1 VPNVRMTIV
10 YLLEDDAV
18 TRRNLEERLLAVPGL
33 DVPVSVGTCTE
44 MLSAVKAGRP
54 DVLLCDLQL
63 PDGNGVDVIR
73 VTRELHPQ
81 VEVMVISV
89 FGDEQRVVMAL
100 KAGATGYL
108 LKDDPSSE
116 LGAAI
121 SQLLQGGSPISPAIA
136 RYLIRVFR
144 PSGPEPVS
152 GAPPRPLDPG
162 IDLTTRELEV
172 LQLAA
177 KGFSYG
183 EIARMLGISGATVSS
198 YTKKI
203 YGKLAV
209 HSRSEAVYEASRLGL
224 IDEARRNT

>member
-1 VPNVRMTIV
+1 MATASKSFGWR
-10 YLLEDDAV
+10 A
-18 TRRNLEERLLAVPGL
+18 
-33 DVPVSVGTCTE
+33 
-44 MLSAVKAGRP
+44 
-54 DVLLCDLQL
+54 
-63 PDGNGVDVIR
+63 
-73 VTRELHPQ
+73 ELHPD

-89 FGDEQRVVMAL
+89 FGDEQRVVTAL

-116 LGAAI
+116 IGAAI

-144 PSGPEPVS
+144 PTESPEQ
-152 GAPPRPLDPG
+152 APPPIVDSG

-224 IDEARRNT
+224 IDEVRRGT

>member
-1 VPNVRMTIV
+1 MPYELMTIV

-18 TRRNLEERLLAVPGL
+18 TRHNLEERLVAVEGIK
-33 DVPVSVGTCTE
+33 VPVSVGTCTE
-44 MLSAVKAGRP
+44 MLTAVRGGRP

-73 VTRELHPQ
+73 VARDLHPDI
-81 VEVMVISV
+81 EVMVISV
-89 FGDEQRVVMAL
+89 FGDEQRVVTAL

-116 LGAAI
+116 IGAAI

-144 PSGPEPVS
+144 PAETPEQT
-152 GAPPRPLDPG
+152 PPPQVDSAVG
-162 IDLTTRELEV
+162 LTTRELEV

-224 IDEARRNT
+224 IDEVRRDT

>member
-1 VPNVRMTIV
+1 EI
-10 YLLEDDAV
+10 
-18 TRRNLEERLLAVPGL
+18 
-33 DVPVSVGTCTE
+33 
-44 MLSAVKAGRP
+44 
-54 DVLLCDLQL
+54 
-63 PDGNGVDVIR
+63 
-73 VTRELHPQ
+73 
-81 VEVMVISV
+81 
-89 FGDEQRVVMAL
+89 
-100 KAGATGYL
+100 
-108 LKDDPSSE
+108 
-116 LGAAI
+116 GAAI

-144 PSGPEPVS
+144 PTESPEQPPPSPVDS
-152 GAPPRPLDPG
+152 T

-224 IDEARRNT
+224 IDEVRRGT

>member
-1 VPNVRMTIV
+1 MTIV

-33 DVPVSVGTCTE
+33 EVPVSVGTCTE
-44 MLSAVKAGRP
+44 MMTAVRSGRP

-73 VTRELHPQ
+73 VARELHPA

-89 FGDEQRVVMAL
+89 FGDEQRVVTAL

-116 LGAAI
+116 IGAAI

-144 PSGPEPVS
+144 PAGPSES
-152 GAPPRPLDPG
+152 TAPAQPADSA

-224 IDEARRNT
+224 IDEARRNS

>member
-1 VPNVRMTIV
+1 MTIV

-18 TRRNLEERLLAVPGL
+18 TRHNLEERLLAVPGL
-33 DVPVSVGTCTE
+33 QVPVSVGTCTE
-44 MLSAVKAGRP
+44 MLIAVRSGRP

-73 VTRELHPQ
+73 VARDLHPAL
-81 VEVMVISV
+81 EVMVISV
-89 FGDEQRVVMAL
+89 FGDEQRVVTAL

-116 LGAAI
+116 IGAAI
-121 SQLLQGGSPISPAIA
+121 AQLLQGGSPISPAIA

-144 PSGPEPVS
+144 PAGPAEANMP
-152 GAPPRPLDPG
+152 APQTDSS

>member
-1 VPNVRMTIV
+1 MTIV

-18 TRRNLEERLLAVPGL
+18 TRRNLEERLVAVPGL
-33 DVPVSVGTCTE
+33 EVPVSVGTCAE
-44 MLSAVKAGRP
+44 MLTAVRSGRP

-73 VTRELHPQ
+73 ATRELHPQ

-116 LGAAI
+116 IGAAI

-144 PSGPEPVS
+144 PSGPEPDS
-152 GAPPRPLDPG
+152 PPPRALDPG
-162 IDLTTRELEV
+162 IDLTSRELEV

>member
-1 VPNVRMTIV
+1 MTIV

-18 TRRNLEERLLAVPGL
+18 TRRNLEERLLAVEGIE
-33 DVPVSVGTCTE
+33 VPVSVGTCTE
-44 MLSAVKAGRP
+44 MLTAVRAGRP

-73 VTRELHPQ
+73 VARDLHPE

-89 FGDEQRVVMAL
+89 FGDEQRVVTAL

-116 LGAAI
+116 IGAAI

-144 PSGPEPVS
+144 PPESPEQPPPQPVDS
-152 GAPPRPLDPG
+152 N

-224 IDEARRNT
+224 IDEVRRGT